1 MFSKQAVRFYLSD
14 IARQTLEDGSKEFYL
29 IFEYIIS
36 TRGTAGERA
45 KKIIN
50 PFCEAKSP
58 KQGAAGASL
67 SSDARQ
73 LCDGT
78 GRRARLRIPLAEYC
92 HSAKIEQC
100 LVNKLFDFI

>member
-1 MFSKQAVRFYLSD
+1 MISRGKLSKIESGSYIFSR
-14 IARQTLEDGSKEFYL
+14 I
-29 IFEYIIS
+29 EYKLS

-45 KKIIN
+45 KRIDN
-50 PFCEAKSP
+50 PFCDAKSP